1 MLTYT
6 MDVLP
11 ESIWLRTTPGASA
24 MGQPY
29 VCTEAGQYLAQE
41 HFSTARTHKESYLLF
56 YTLRGAGLIEQGDDR
71 VLLRAGQALLMDCR
85 KPQRYATAPG
95 QHCWHHD
102 WVHLDGAGVA
112 AMAEWLIP
120 EGKLTPITL
129 TDQKV
134 EEQFKTIFAE
144 LESGTVDSM
153 LQVSLAL
160 HQLLT
165 LCAQGLLNQE
175 QTESNQ
181 QVIQQAAQTIREKYN
196 QPLSLNDLLRQAH
209 MSRSY
214 FLRLFRR
221 YMGTTPYNY
230 LISTRI
236 TQAKALLALTDRSV
250 SEIGR
255 EVGFGDASNFSARF
269 SAAVGQS
276 PMQYRRSAL
285 HQAEKN
291 RNDTNLSTNQH
302 MLYLT
307 KAFLRA
313 TLFRVTI
320 SEQGEKH
327 DGEETRRQGSPRADL
342 GGAAARRQ
350 AGQQVQL
357 AVFRVHLR
365 L

>member
-29 VCTEAGQYLAQE
+29 VCTEAGQYLAQG

-85 KPQRYATAPG
+85 NPQQYATAPG

-102 WVHLDGAGVA
+102 WVHLDGAGVV

-129 TDQKV
+129 TDRKV

-144 LESGTVDSM
+144 LERGTVDSM

-285 HQAEKN
+285 HQAGK
-291 RNDTNLSTNQH
+291 
-302 MLYLT
+302 
-307 KAFLRA
+307 
-313 TLFRVTI
+313 
-320 SEQGEKH
+320 EQE
-327 DGEETRRQGSPRADL
+327 
-342 GGAAARRQ
+342 
-350 AGQQVQL
+350 
-357 AVFRVHLR
+357 
-365 L
+365 

>member
-11 ESIWLRTTPGASA
+11 ESIWLRTTPGVAA

-29 VCTEAGQYLAQE
+29 VCTEAGQYLAQA

-56 YTLRGAGLIEQGDDR
+56 YTLRGAGLIEQGENR
-71 VLLRAGQALLMDCR
+71 VTLHAGQALLMDCR
-85 KPQRYATAPG
+85 TPQQYATAPH

-112 AMAEWLIP
+112 AMAEWLLP

-129 TDQKV
+129 ADQKA
-134 EEQFKTIFAE
+134 EEQFRVIFAQ

-165 LCAQGLLNQE
+165 LCAQGLLRQE

-181 QVIQQAAQTIREKYN
+181 QVILQAAQTIREQYDRELC
-196 QPLSLNDLLRQAH
+196 LSDLLRQAH

-230 LISTRI
+230 LIHTRI

-250 SEIGR
+250 SSIGR
-255 EVGFGDASNFSARF
+255 EVGFRDASNFSARF

-276 PMQYRRSAL
+276 PLQYRQSAL
-285 HQAEKN
+285 QQ
-291 RNDTNLSTNQH
+291 SP
-302 MLYLT
+302 Y
-307 KAFLRA
+307 
-313 TLFRVTI
+313 
-320 SEQGEKH
+320 
-327 DGEETRRQGSPRADL
+327 EEEEEN
-342 GGAAARRQ
+342 
-350 AGQQVQL
+350 
-357 AVFRVHLR
+357 H
-365 L
+365 

>member
-1 MLTYT
+1 MDQVEQKERPLQLGLAGLGTVGTGVYETLQRNHDILEARAKIPFSVKKVAVRDLDKPREVEIPSGHLTDNWRDLVQDPDIDIIIELIGGTKDAYDLIVSSLKAGKPVVTGNKALLAERGTEIFMLSAKLGVPIYF
-6 MDVLP
+6 
-11 ESIWLRTTPGASA
+11 EASA
-24 MGQPY
+24 G
-29 VCTEAGQYLAQE
+29 
-41 HFSTARTHKESYLLF
+41 
-56 YTLRGAGLIEQGDDR
+56 
-71 VLLRAGQALLMDCR
+71 
-85 KPQRYATAPG
+85 
-95 QHCWHHD
+95 
-102 WVHLDGAGVA
+102 GAGVA

-285 HQAEKN
+285 HQAEK
-291 RNDTNLSTNQH
+291 
-302 MLYLT
+302 
-307 KAFLRA
+307 
-313 TLFRVTI
+313 
-320 SEQGEKH
+320 EQE
-327 DGEETRRQGSPRADL
+327 
-342 GGAAARRQ
+342 
-350 AGQQVQL
+350 
-357 AVFRVHLR
+357 
-365 L
+365 

>member
-29 VCTEAGQYLAQE
+29 VCTEAGQYLAQG
-41 HFSTARTHKESYLLF
+41 HFSTARTQKESYLLF

-285 HQAEKN
+285 HQAEK
-291 RNDTNLSTNQH
+291 
-302 MLYLT
+302 
-307 KAFLRA
+307 
-313 TLFRVTI
+313 
-320 SEQGEKH
+320 EQE
-327 DGEETRRQGSPRADL
+327 
-342 GGAAARRQ
+342 
-350 AGQQVQL
+350 
-357 AVFRVHLR
+357 
-365 L
+365 